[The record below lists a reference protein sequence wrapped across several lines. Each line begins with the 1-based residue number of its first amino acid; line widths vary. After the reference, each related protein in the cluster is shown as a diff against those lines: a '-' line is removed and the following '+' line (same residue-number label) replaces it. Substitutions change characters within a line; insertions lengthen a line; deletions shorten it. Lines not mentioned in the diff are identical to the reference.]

1 MDSMKN
7 SAQPT
12 IPPARRIVY
21 ALIPMLF
28 VYLAAEAVLSFLWM
42 RGTLDP
48 ISTWIYEDNGTGWS
62 YRFNPVLGFAISQV
76 PARMAS
82 TVTDGTIESVGTIRG
97 NNLGFPDADDF
108 TPERDDSG
116 RLRLAV
122 FGDSFTARQYA
133 PTNWPVEAEQA
144 AVELD
149 LMNLAIDGGG
159 MTNWSS
165 VMTRLLVAENY
176 DLDGVVLP
184 SMGTISIA
192 GFRYAKT
199 AATGCSSA

>member
-1 MDSMKN
+1 MKN

-82 TVTDGTIESVGTIRG
+82 TATDGTIESVGTIRG

-144 AVELD
+144 DVELD